1 MAAVVTMDPSVEK
14 VIGTTVTGTMS
25 ALQSAAKEPSVKRFV
40 LTSSAGAVR
49 DMDKHSPERS
59 ISVDEFNEDA
69 IEAVKNLPDSLTDA
83 ERGHIAYIASKTIS
97 EKRAW
102 EWVNETKPHF
112 AFSTGK

>member
-1 MAAVVTMDPSVEK
+1 MAGVVTMDPSVEK

-49 DMDKHSPERS
+49 DMDKHFPERP